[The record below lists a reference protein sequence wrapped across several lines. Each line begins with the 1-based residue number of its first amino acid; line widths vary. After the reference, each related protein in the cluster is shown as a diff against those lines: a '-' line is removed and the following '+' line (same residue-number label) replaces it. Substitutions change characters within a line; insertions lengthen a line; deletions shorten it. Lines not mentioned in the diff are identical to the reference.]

1 MHRTTGPA
9 WASRTGR
16 VTTRRAWLGR
26 IVALLAIASSTTV
39 ARARRARVGWLALSP
54 LQGTSARD
62 QSQRFFLSALQQ
74 KGWSESGNLV
84 FEDRRPASDKTLSAS
99 AAELVA
105 LRPDVLVSAGTPAI
119 RILRDLTADI
129 PIVIAGAGDPVG
141 TGLVDSLTRPG
152 GNVTGVSWRLD
163 ELIPKTLSLL
173 HEMVPRARRVDLV
186 NQAIDPS
193 HAFFAKVM
201 TEAARSRGLVSLAHT
216 VDNADDL
223 VSLIAA
229 SPADALILIAIPM
242 IYANPQRIAEAAI
255 RRGLPLAITGGPGRA
270 PTVAGA
276 LFSYCANY
284 DEILRRTADFV
295 DRILRGA
302 RPADMPVEL
311 TLRYD
316 LVFNLKTA
324 RAIGLTV
331 PQVLLLLADELIE

>member
-1 MHRTTGPA
+1 MIA
-9 WASRTGR
+9 AQ
-16 VTTRRAWLGR
+16 
-26 IVALLAIASSTTV
+26 AIAAST
-39 ARARRARVGWLALSP
+39 ALAQARRARVGWLALSS

-62 QSQRFFLSALQQ
+62 QSQLLFLSALQQ
-74 KGWSESGNLV
+74 KGWSEPGNLV
-84 FEDRRPASDKTLSAS
+84 FEDRRPASDRTLSAA

-141 TGLVDSLTRPG
+141 TGLVTTLARPG

-173 HEMVPRARRVDLV
+173 HEIVPRARRVDLI
-186 NQAIDPS
+186 NQTGDPG

-201 TEAARSRGLVSLAHT
+201 TEAGQSRGLACQAHD
-216 VDNADDL
+216 VGNADEL
-223 VSLIAA
+223 MGLIAA

-242 IYANPQRIAEAAI
+242 IYANPQRIAAAAT

-276 LFSYCANY
+276 LFTYCASY
-284 DEILRRTADFV
+284 DEILRRAADYV

-302 RPADMPVEL
+302 NPADMPVEL

-316 LVFNLKTA
+316 FIFNLKTA
-324 RAIGLTV
+324 RAIGVTV
-331 PQVLLLLADELIE
+331 PQALLQLANEVIE